1 MSDRADRPPGPP
13 PPWWT
18 RPGLAT
24 AVALLLA
31 AALGGGAWWQA
42 WHASP
47 NAVDAEVLRAAA
59 VAAEQIPL
67 VAPDVLTTGGD
78 ARLAWR
84 AVPGATRYH
93 VEVLGADG
101 AVVHAASTAD
111 TVLALPATVRPPAG
125 AAYEWSVRT
134 RLPDG
139 VTRRSAAGRLLG
151 LR

>member
-1 MSDRADRPPGPP
+1 MSDRADRAPGPP
-13 PPWWT
+13 SPWWT

-47 NAVDAEVLRAAA
+47 NAVDAEDLRAAA

-67 VAPDVLTTGGD
+67 VAPDVVSAGGD

-84 AVPGATRYH
+84 AVPGATRSH

-111 TVLALPATVRPPAG
+111 TVLALPASVRPPAG
-125 AAYEWSVRT
+125 AASEWSVRT

-151 LR
+151 AR